1 MPKKDSSSSRSSGRR
16 AVVTGAS
23 SGIGAAFA
31 RRLAGDRYDLVL
43 VARDKQR
50 LDELAAELTQRHGAQ
65 VTTLAADLTKTA
77 SLRKV
82 ERAVAA
88 DDGLEILINNAGFG
102 TMGQFAELEIDREE
116 EELRLNALAVLRLTH
131 AALPGMIARR
141 RGAVVNVSSLAGLQ
155 PAPTNATY
163 AATKAFVNAF
173 SESIH
178 EELRGTGVQVQALCP
193 GFTRTEFQARAG
205 IDTSAIPEVAW
216 MDADEVVEASL
227 SGLRR
232 GEVVCVPGV
241 LNRLLATAVTAIPR
255 PITRQIMGI
264 AARQMLRNH

>member
-1 MPKKDSSSSRSSGRR
+1 MAKKEASPSRGSGRR
-16 AVVTGAS
+16 ALVTGAS

-43 VARDKQR
+43 VARDKDR
-50 LDELAAELTQRHGAQ
+50 LNDLATELSGEHGID
-65 VTTLAADLTKTA
+65 VTPLPADLTKTV

-82 ERAVAA
+82 ERAIAA
-88 DDGLEILINNAGFG
+88 DDTLEILINNAGFG
-102 TMGQFAELEIDREE
+102 TMGQFAELDVDREE
-116 EELRLNALAVLRLTH
+116 EEVRLNALAVLRLTH

-173 SESIH
+173 TESIH

-193 GFTRTEFQARAG
+193 GFTRTEFQERAG
-205 IDTSAIPEVAW
+205 IDVSTIPEVAW
-216 MDADEVVEASL
+216 MDASEVVEASL

-241 LNRLLATAVTAIPR
+241 LNRLLATAVTTIPR
-255 PITRQIMGI
+255 PITRQIMGM
-264 AARQMLRNH
+264 AARQILRHQ